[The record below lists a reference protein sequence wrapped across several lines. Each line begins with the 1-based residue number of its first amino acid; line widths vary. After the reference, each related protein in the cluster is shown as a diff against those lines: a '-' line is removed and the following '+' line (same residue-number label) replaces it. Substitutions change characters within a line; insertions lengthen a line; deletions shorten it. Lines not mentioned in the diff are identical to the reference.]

1 MLKNLNEPVQTIRQ
15 ATEGYFKDRGSR
27 FIAYLFPIDTRAAFE
42 ARHSELKVRHADATH
57 ICWAMRLGNESRS
70 SDDGEPA
77 HSAGAPILR
86 QLVSRRVDRAALF
99 VVRYF
104 GGTKLGVPGLIHAYG
119 AAAAAA
125 LDQAEFVEWIDKV
138 RFVLIFPYHCTSAV
152 ERQLKK
158 FGASV
163 VESAYTEKCQLI
175 VEVRIELQQLFQL
188 TISECTDTCTL
199 VHGSST

>member
-1 MLKNLNEPVQTIRQ
+1 MPKKSNEPAQTIRQ

-42 ARHSELKVRHADATH
+42 ARHSELKLRHADATH
-57 ICWAMRLGNESRS
+57 ICWAMRLGGESRC

-138 RFVLIFPYHCTSAV
+138 RFVLIFPYHCTASV
-152 ERQLKK
+152 GRQLKK
-158 FGASV
+158 YGASV
-163 VESAYTEKCQLI
+163 IGSEYAEKCQLV
-175 VEVRIELQQLFQL
+175 VEVRLELHHQFQL
-188 TISECTDTCTL
+188 SLSECTETCTS
-199 VHGSST
+199 VHGSTS